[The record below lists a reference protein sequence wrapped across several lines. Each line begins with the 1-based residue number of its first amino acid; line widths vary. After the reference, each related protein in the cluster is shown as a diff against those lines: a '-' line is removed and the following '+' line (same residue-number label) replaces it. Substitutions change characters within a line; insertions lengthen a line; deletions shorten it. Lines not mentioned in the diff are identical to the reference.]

1 MLHANARH
9 LLLLVLV
16 LCAFASMPFAS
27 KSQTEGGDV
36 VVLTVNGAIG
46 PALGTW
52 IRDSIA
58 QAEMNAAHLVV
69 LRLDT
74 PGGLDTAMRDII
86 QGILDANVPIATY
99 VWPQGARAASAGTYI
114 LYASHV
120 AAMAPATNLGAAT
133 PVSLVPSS
141 RPDDG
146 DANANDA
153 NDANENSTAMERKV
167 VNDAVAYIRGLAERN
182 GRNADWAERAVRNA
196 ESLPARDALEND
208 VIDLI
213 ASDVDDLL
221 GQLQGRDVRVQR
233 GTVTLAPAG
242 RNLLYVDMDWRT
254 KLLTVLTN
262 PSLIMILGML
272 GIYGLIIEFYTP
284 GFGLGGIVGVT
295 CLLLAG
301 YGLQLLPI
309 NYAGLA
315 LLLLGVGLMLAEAF
329 APSFGILGI
338 GGIVAFVFGGLMLID
353 TDVDVFRVSVP
364 MLAAIAVFSALLLSL
379 TARMFVRIRA
389 TKVVSGLHT
398 MLGQIGESLDSFAE
412 DGVVKVQGEIW
423 QAHTDTPLQRGDR
436 VKVVNIDG
444 LRLHVTKAQ

>member
-1 MLHANARH
+1 MLHANVRH
-9 LLLLVLV
+9 LLLVLV
-16 LCAFASMPFAS
+16 LCVFALVPFAS
-27 KSQTEGGDV
+27 KSQPEGGDV

-52 IRDSIA
+52 IRESIA
-58 QAEMNAAHLVV
+58 RAESSAAHLVV

-86 QGILDANVPIATY
+86 QGILDANVPVATY

-114 LYASHV
+114 LYASHI

-133 PVSLVPSS
+133 PVSLVAPSAPS
-141 RPDDG
+141 NPD
-146 DANANDA
+146 AEDA
-153 NDANENSTAMERKV
+153 NDDGTAMERKV

-182 GRNADWAERAVRNA
+182 GRNAEWAERAVRNA
-196 ESLPARDALEND
+196 ESLPARAALEDD
-208 VIDLI
+208 VIDI
-213 ASDVDDLL
+213 VASDVDDLL
-221 GQLQGRDVRVQR
+221 AQLQGREVRMQD
-233 GTVTLAPAG
+233 GPIMLDPAG
-242 RNLLYVDMDWRT
+242 RNVRYIDMDWRT

-262 PSLIMILGML
+262 PSLIMILGMI
-272 GIYGLIIEFYTP
+272 GIYGIIIEFYTP

-295 CLLLAG
+295 CVLLAG

-329 APSFGILGI
+329 APSFGILGV
-338 GGIVAFVFGGLMLID
+338 GGIVAFVFGGLMLVD
-353 TDVDVFRVSVP
+353 TEVDVFRVSVP

-379 TARMFVRIRA
+379 TVRMFMRVRN
-389 TKVVSGLHT
+389 TKVVSGLQT
-398 MLGQIGESLDSFAE
+398 LLGQVGESLDSFAE
-412 DGVVKVQGEIW
+412 DGMVKVQGEIW

-436 VKVVNIDG
+436 VKVLHVDG
-444 LRLHVTKAQ
+444 LRLQVTKAP